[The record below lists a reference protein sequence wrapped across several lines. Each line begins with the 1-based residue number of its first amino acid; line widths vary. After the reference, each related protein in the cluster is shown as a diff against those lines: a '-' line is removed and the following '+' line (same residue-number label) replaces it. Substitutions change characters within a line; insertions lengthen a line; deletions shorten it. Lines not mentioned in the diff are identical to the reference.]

1 MRRVAIVGCSG
12 AGKST
17 LARAL
22 GRRTGLPVIHLDRH
36 FWNPGWVETPHD
48 DWVSVHESLCARE
61 RWIMDGNFS
70 RTLPARLARADTAVF
85 LDFPT
90 WRCVARVLRRVTT
103 WHGRTRPDLPD
114 GCPEKIDLE
123 FLRWVAGYRR
133 RSREKV
139 VGLLDEH
146 EGGAGVRVVRLR
158 TPREVAAYLA
168 TTGRATNST
177 VS

>member
-1 MRRVAIVGCSG
+1 MRRVAVVGCGG

-22 GRRTGLPVIHLDRH
+22 GERTGLPVIHLDTH

-48 DWVSVHESLCARE
+48 DWIPVHEELCARD

-70 RTLPARLARADTAVF
+70 RTLPARLERADTAIF
-85 LDFPT
+85 LDLPT
-90 WRCVARVLRRVTT
+90 WLCVTRVLVRVHSY
-103 WHGRTRPDLPD
+103 HGRTRPDLPE
-114 GCPEKIDLE
+114 GCPEKLDLE

-139 VGLLDEH
+139 VRVLDARER
-146 EGGAGVRVVRLR
+146 EGGLRVVRLR
-158 TPREVAAYLA
+158 SPREVAAYLEA
-168 TTGRATNST
+168 TGRATNST